1 MSEVQRRPASS
12 ISPERRYGIA
22 ISVALILGGGYWA
35 LTSLTEEAKA
45 TQGTYPVQGTSF
57 TIESSSADLE
67 VRSGDVREVTVDR
80 KFERNVFGSD
90 PKETY
95 QDGRLQVQDTSCGFL
110 SFGCDTSYV
119 VTVPRNVKVT
129 VESTSG
135 DLKASDLPA
144 GASLKT
150 TSGNIDASN
159 VGGQLSLDSTSGDVE
174 ARDLTASEVSANA
187 TSGGIELTFQDA
199 PTTVSAEASSG
210 DVTVLLPGGTQAY
223 KVDADT
229 SSGDESINVKMDPAA
244 TNTIKANTSSGDVT
258 IEYSS

>member
-1 MSEVQRRPASS
+1 MSEVQRRPGSS

-95 QDGRLQVQDTSCGFL
+95 EDGKLQVRDTSCGFL

-119 VTVPRNVKVT
+119 VTVPKGVKVT

-135 DLKASDLPA
+135 NLKVSDLPG

-150 TSGNIDASN
+150 TSGNIEASN
-159 VGGQLSLDSTSGDVE
+159 IGGELSLESSSGDVE
-174 ARDLTASEVSANA
+174 ARDLTASDVSAHA
-187 TSGGIELTFQDA
+187 SSGGIELTFQDA
-199 PTTVSAEASSG
+199 PKTVSAETSSG
-210 DVTVLLPGGTQAY
+210 DVTVQVPGGTEAY
-223 KVDADT
+223 KVDSVT
-229 SSGDESINVKMDPAA
+229 SSGDESTEVKTDPAA
-244 TNTIKANTSSGDVT
+244 TRTIKATTSSGDVT